1 VENKTLPLAACR
13 LSAEVADV
21 SKDSAKEGDA
31 TKTPVR
37 LVARSTEPVQGW
49 WGAVYH
55 DLAGMQIELPLPLD
69 YCHECD
75 EIVGA
80 AEGKEITDEGLVLS
94 GFLVSL
100 APLDRADEVVKK
112 SRAGVPY
119 QASIFAEPL
128 SIEEVLSGGTAE
140 VNGETINGPGL
151 IVRQSML
158 RATAV
163 TPYGRDSNTSV
174 EVALSHKR
182 LPQNFRV
189 PVLNSS
195 QPMSQQPTN
204 APAVKT
210 AEAAPAQNT
219 AAAAPAAGAAVSQN
233 TSATTTQAVDPRAEF
248 QATLKRFSEKFGPAN
263 GAAWAAEGLSYEQA
277 LEKHIEALS
286 AEKKTL
292 GDNVAELQT
301 KLGAIPR
308 GEAAPVTF
316 STNEK
321 HAGGNPAPAASKL
334 QTSAIAKFAATIN
347 LPK

>member
-1 VENKTLPLAACR
+1 VANKLQDLPLAACR

-21 SKDSAKEGDA
+21 GKDSTKEGDS

-37 LVARSTEPVQGW
+37 LVARSTEPVMGW

-69 YCHECD
+69 YCHEYD

-80 AEGKEITDEGLVLS
+80 AEKSEITDEGLICD
-94 GFLVSL
+94 GFLISL

-112 SRAGVPY
+112 SRGGVPY
-119 QASIFAEPL
+119 QSSIFAEPL

-140 VNGETINGPGL
+140 VNGQSVNGPAL
-151 IVRQSML
+151 IVRQSQL
-158 RATAV
+158 RAVAV

-182 LPQNFRV
+182 LPNSFKV

-195 QPMSQQPTN
+195 PATAMSKN
-204 APAVKT
+204 APAAEAKP
-210 AEAAPAQNT
+210 AEAAPAQN
-219 AAAAPAAGAAVSQN
+219 AAPANAPAVAA
-233 TSATTTQAVDPRAEF
+233 TPVDPRAEF
-248 QATLKRFSEKFGPAN
+248 QATLKKFSEKFGPAN

-277 LEKHIEALS
+277 LEKHAEAVASQLT
-286 AEKKTL
+286 AEQGKTKDL
-292 GDNVAELQT
+292 ET
-301 KLGAIPR
+301 KLAAIPR
-308 GEAAPVTF
+308 GEAAPVAF
-316 STNEK
+316 STDEK
-321 HAGGNPAPAASKL
+321 HGGGNPAPASKL
-334 QTSAIAKFAATIN
+334 ATSAIAKFAATIN